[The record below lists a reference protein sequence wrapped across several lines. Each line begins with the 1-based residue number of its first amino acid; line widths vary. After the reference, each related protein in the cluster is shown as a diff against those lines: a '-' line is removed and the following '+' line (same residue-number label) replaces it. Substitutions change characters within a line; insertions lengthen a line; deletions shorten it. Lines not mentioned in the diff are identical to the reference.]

1 MNSSIELIFL
11 GTGTSH
17 GVPVIGCDCP
27 VCRSDDP
34 RNKRTRS
41 SALVRIHPD
50 GSADGACTNILIDTA
65 VDFRQQML
73 RERIDRIDAILY
85 THHHADHIMGLDDV
99 RAFSDRQGRID
110 CYAPS
115 FSEDRIRNVF
125 SYAFTAPS
133 HNNWGGL
140 PQLNLHAIDGP
151 LEIAGRRIVPIKVP
165 HGPVISVYGYRIG
178 PLAYVTDCSAIPDE
192 AMELLRDLDVLVL
205 DALRYT
211 PHPTH
216 FSVSEAIDAAR
227 CINARQTWFTHICH
241 KIDHATLAAELPPGI
256 QPAYDGLSVRVET
269 RKNDEGMKR

>member
-1 MNSSIELIFL
+1 LSSSIELLFL

-41 SALVRIHPD
+41 SALIRIFPD
-50 GSADGACTNILIDTA
+50 DAAAGVCTNVLIDTA

-73 RERIDRIDAILY
+73 RERIDRIDAIIY
-85 THHHADHIMGLDDV
+85 THHHADHILGLDDV
-99 RAFSDRQGRID
+99 RVFSDRQGRID
-110 CYAPS
+110 CYSPP
-115 FSEDRIRNVF
+115 FSADPIRNVF
-125 SYAFTAPS
+125 SYAFGSAS
-133 HNNWGGL
+133 HNNRGGL
-140 PQLNLHAIDGP
+140 PQLNLRVIDGP
-151 LEIAGRRIVPIKVP
+151 FQIAGHRIVPIKVP
-165 HGPVISVYGYRIG
+165 HGPAISVYGYRIG

-216 FSVSEAIDAAR
+216 FSVSEAVAAAR
-227 CINARQTWFTHICH
+227 RINARQTWFTHICH
-241 KIDHATLAAELPPGI
+241 RMDHATLAAELPPDI
-256 QPAYDGLSVRVET
+256 QPAYDGQVVSV
-269 RKNDEGMKR
+269 GMMR